1 MNAIPIVFPDSEHR
15 YCKRHLLQNMGNKGW
30 RGEKYKGFV
39 DAAIYATTVWD
50 YDKAM
55 EDLKKLNLKAWE
67 WLIAIGKEHFS
78 RHAFSPKAKSDLVV
92 NNLSEVFNKYILDAR
107 DKPIVTMVEH
117 IRRKVMVRLSL
128 KRQGGD
134 AAQWEITPIV
144 AGKLEMEKNH
154 ARYCWCYQSNL
165 TTWEVHCSD
174 RSFAVDISARTCAC
188 HKWQLT
194 GIPCKHDVCA
204 LYKAGHTPEDYVA
217 DYFRKDAY
225 MRTYTAVIYPVPDE
239 HSWTKTDSPDI
250 DPPKFDKHVGRPK
263 KSRRRGPDEGPRV
276 QGPARK
282 TTSTCSNCRRDG
294 HTYRT
299 CGKPLRPDLQ
309 LRAANIKVSLT
320 LSILRPIFI

>member
-165 TTWEVHCSD
+165 TTWEVHCLD

-194 GIPCKHDVCA
+194 GIPCKHVVCA

-239 HSWTKTDSPDI
+239 HRWTKTDSPYI

-294 HTYRT
+294 HT
-299 CGKPLRPDLQ
+299 CS
-309 LRAANIKVSLT
+309 NIKVSLT

>member
-55 EDLKKLNLKAWE
+55 EDIKKLNLKAWE

-134 AAQWEITPIV
+134 AVQWEITPIV

-154 ARYCWCYQSNL
+154 ARYCWSYQSYL

-174 RSFAVDISARTCAC
+174 RSFAVDINARTCAC
-188 HKWQLT
+188 HQWQLT
-194 GIPCKHDVCA
+194 GIPCKHAVCA
-204 LYKAGHTPEDYVA
+204 LYKGIH
-217 DYFRKDAY
+217 
-225 MRTYTAVIYPVPDE
+225 
-239 HSWTKTDSPDI
+239 
-250 DPPKFDKHVGRPK
+250 PKIMSLIILGRM
-263 KSRRRGPDEGPRV
+263 
-276 QGPARK
+276 
-282 TTSTCSNCRRDG
+282 
-294 HTYRT
+294 
-299 CGKPLRPDLQ
+299 L
-309 LRAANIKVSLT
+309 I
-320 LSILRPIFI
+320 